1 MKARVSK
8 VFISIVTALLGMLG
22 FQSCNIFGIGMVMYG
37 TPHADFNVKGRVTDE
52 DGKPVPGAR
61 TVIDAYY
68 GWTDDLGIGYSNLDY
83 TDTLYTDSQ
92 GHVYAA
98 ASIFDESSHVT
109 VTVTD
114 VDGLENGEFEETVIE
129 NLRMHKVKDGDGSWY
144 GGAYEMEFEAVVKM
158 KK

>member
-1 MKARVSK
+1 MKAKSSK

-22 FQSCNIFGIGMVMYG
+22 FQSCNLFGLGMVMYG
-37 TPHADFNVKGRVTDE
+37 TPHADFNVKGKVTDE
-52 DGKPVPGAR
+52 DGKPVQGAR

-68 GWTDDLGIGYSNLDY
+68 GWTDDLGISYRNLDY

-92 GHVYAA
+92 GEIFAG

-114 VDGLENGEFEETVIE
+114 VDGPANGEFEETVIE
-129 NLRMHKVKDGDGSWY
+129 DLHMHKVKDGDGSWY
-144 GGAYEMEFEAVVKM
+144 GGAYEMEFEVVVKM

>member
-1 MKARVSK
+1 MKAKVSK
-8 VFISIVTALLGMLG
+8 VFISIITGLLGMLG
-22 FQSCNIFGIGMVMYG
+22 FQSCNIFGGGMVMYG
-37 TPHADFNVKGRVTDE
+37 TPHADFNVKGKVTDE

-61 TVIDAYY
+61 TVIDSYY
-68 GWTDDLGIGYSNLDY
+68 GWTDDLGISYSNLDY

-92 GHVYAA
+92 GYVNAKA
-98 ASIFDESSHVT
+98 MVFGVSSHIT

-114 VDGLENGEFEETVIE
+114 IDGPENGEFEEKVIE
-129 NLRMHKVKDGDGSWY
+129 NLHMHKVKDGDGSWY